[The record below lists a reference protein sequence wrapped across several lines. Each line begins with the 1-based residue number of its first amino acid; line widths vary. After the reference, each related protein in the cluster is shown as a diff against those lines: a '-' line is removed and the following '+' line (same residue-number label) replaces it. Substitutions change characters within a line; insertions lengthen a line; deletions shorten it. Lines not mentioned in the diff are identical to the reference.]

1 MEILN
6 NISPLPFYTNLQQ
19 QHHRKDYAFGQ
30 IYPLISEGNYLLPFQ
45 FIVKGSE
52 VDSEF
57 NEDFDQAYDKG
68 STLMASNINILGVYL
83 RDLASNTSV
92 DITSDMLAGRLTITP
107 LDNDLYI
114 FKYPATLPINAISH
128 EGPYYLAIQT
138 NIGTLYSEV
147 FISTNNVS
155 GYIKLDYANT
165 YNLQMNQGHIDF
177 TDDFRFKCYLDTEI
191 GKPEYTF
198 EEEATIRMGY
208 PFVES
213 QISKKT
219 YRFVCIMPEYLCDA
233 LRVMRLCNSKRI
245 FAPRGYYEPFSF
257 SMNPKWEEQG
267 DLASVEC
274 EFETDTIIQNIGNVL

>member
-6 NISPLPFYTNLQQ
+6 NISPLPFYTSLQQ

-30 IYPLISEGNYLLPFQ
+30 IYPLISPGPCLLPFQ

-57 NEDFDQAYDKG
+57 NEDFNHAYDRG
-68 STLMASNINILGVYL
+68 VAPSISMAIESVRLVDFVSNMST
-83 RDLASNTSV
+83 
-92 DITSDMLAGRLTITP
+92 DITSDMQAGRLTVTS
-107 LDNDLYI
+107 LDNDLFL
-114 FKYPATLPINAISH
+114 FKYPAVRPIKAISH
-128 EGPYYLAIQT
+128 VGPYYLTIQLST
-138 NIGTLYSEV
+138 GFLYSEV
-147 FISTNNVS
+147 FIASDSPSKYV
-155 GYIKLDYANT
+155 KLDYANT
-165 YNLQMNQGHIDF
+165 YNLQMNQGFIDF

-245 FAPRGYYEPFSF
+245 FAPRRYYEPFSF

>member
-6 NISPLPFYTNLQQ
+6 NISPLPFYTSLQQ

-30 IYPLISEGNYLLPFQ
+30 IYPLISEGRYLLPFQ
-45 FIVKGSE
+45 FIVHSLQKITILRIYLVDFSSGASE
-52 VDSEF
+52 
-57 NEDFDQAYDKG
+57 
-68 STLMASNINILGVYL
+68 
-83 RDLASNTSV
+83 
-92 DITSDMLAGRLTITP
+92 DITSDMQGQLTIES
-107 LDNDLYI
+107 LGNDLYI

-128 EGPYYLAIQT
+128 EGPYYLTIYLTIATGPNPLYSDI
-138 NIGTLYSEV
+138 LYSEV
-147 FISTNNVS
+147 FIASNDIS
-155 GYIKLDYANT
+155 GYVKLDYANT

-177 TDDFRFKCYLDTEI
+177 NDDFRFKCYLNTEI

-245 FAPRGYYEPFSF
+245 FAPQGYYEPFSF

-274 EFETDTIIQNIGNVL
+274 EFETDTIIQNIGNVLT

>member
-6 NISPLPFYTNLQQ
+6 NISPLPFYTSLQQ

-30 IYPLISEGNYLLPFQ
+30 IYPLISPGPYLLPFQ

-57 NEDFDQAYDKG
+57 NEDFNQAYDKG
-68 STLMASNINILGVYL
+68 AAPFISMAIVSVRLIDFV
-83 RDLASNTSV
+83 SNTSV
-92 DITSDMLAGRLTITP
+92 DITSDMQAGRLTVTS
-107 LDNDLYI
+107 LDNDLFL
-114 FKYPATLPINAISH
+114 FKYPATLPIKAISH
-128 EGPYYLAIQT
+128 VGPYYLAIELST
-138 NIGTLYSEV
+138 GFLYSEV
-147 FISTNNVS
+147 FIASDNISKYV
-155 GYIKLDYANT
+155 KLDYANT

-198 EEEATIRMGY
+198 EEEATIRMGC

-245 FAPRGYYEPFSF
+245 FAPRSYYEPFSF

>member
-6 NISPLPFYTNLQQ
+6 NISPLPFYTSLQQ

-45 FIVKGSE
+45 FIVKGTE

-68 STLMASNINILGVYL
+68 TEHSVSMTIVSVGLI
-83 RDLASNTSV
+83 DFTSNTSV
-92 DITSDMLAGRLTITP
+92 DITSDMQAGRLTITP
-107 LDNDLYI
+107 LDNNLFL

-128 EGPYYLAIQT
+128 EGPYYLVIST
-138 NIGTLYSEV
+138 STGPLYSEI
-147 FISTNNVS
+147 FIASNDVS
-155 GYIKLDYANT
+155 KCIKLDYANT
-165 YNLQMNQGHIDF
+165 YNFQMGQGHIDF
-177 TDDFRFKCYLDTEI
+177 GDDFRFKCYLNAEI

-198 EEEATIRMGY
+198 EEEVTIRMGY
-208 PFVES
+208 PFIER

-219 YRFVCIMPEYLCDA
+219 YRFVCVMPEYLCDA
-233 LRVMRLCNSKRI
+233 LRVMKLCNSKRI
-245 FAPRGYYEPFSF
+245 FASQGYYEPFSF